1 MFVNRGKITGKPIE
15 ENWDKD
21 VFGPEQLSE
30 LYKGK
35 PFEGGHRVP
44 FIARWPGTGPGL
56 DIVQLEFDWAEVR

>member
-1 MFVNRGKITGKPIE
+1 MRKTLRLEFCKVAIAIRCC
-15 ENWDKD
+15 
-21 VFGPEQLSE
+21 
-30 LYKGK
+30 KGK